1 MFLLLTWVPSL
12 VGVTADRAC
21 AMPTLAR
28 LPFASPL
35 APIAAPPSPLML
47 IEHRHCRRVFHELCA
62 ASDRPRPLTQPNQKI
77 PGTKRSASVVA
88 SCHDLG
94 LPAASRDARF
104 DRTDA
109 LRWLRHARTLGPPL
123 DGHVARCSKLRLSV
137 RRRDNHDIAVQI
149 ADPELSVPRVGITV
163 HIEHDR

>member
-12 VGVTADRAC
+12 VGVTAERAC

-28 LPFASPL
+28 LPFASPSL
-35 APIAAPPSPLML
+35 RSRLRTSPLML
-47 IEHRHCRRVFHELCA
+47 IEHRHCRRVFHELYAPCG
-62 ASDRPRPLTQPNQKI
+62 RRRTLTQPTQQI

-88 SCHDLG
+88 GCHDLG

-149 ADPELSVPRVGITV
+149 
-163 HIEHDR
+163 